1 MNVLGVTC
9 AHEQF
14 DNYFGVKISPSLSED
29 NIHIQKVNP
38 SKDITTIQKM
48 LYMPFLLPMKQ

>member
-9 AHEQF
+9 AHEQS

-29 NIHIQKVNP
+29 NIHIKKVNP